1 MFSVSYGIQIKF
13 DFEIILLWV
22 SLCFSF
28 VFRLFLIFI
37 LDIPIDSERYTP
49 VIYNRMYEH

>member
-13 DFEIILLWV
+13 DFEIISLWV

-28 VFRLFLIFI
+28 VFPLFLIFI
-37 LDIPIDSERYTP
+37 IGIPIDSERDTS
-49 VIYNRMYEH
+49 VI

>member
-13 DFEIILLWV
+13 DFEIISLWV

-28 VFRLFLIFI
+28 VFPLFLIFI
-37 LDIPIDSERYTP
+37 IGIPIDSERDTP
-49 VIYNRMYEH
+49 VI